1 MELRVSIP
9 GLEKL
14 ADYTASGIGSVAGTM
29 LLPWRARK
37 EVKARIISVQGE
49 TEAQRLL
56 TEGRADAMNIIAD
69 AQAKVRA
76 MLVSPDANVKGEL
89 DFADTVTQRIQFQE
103 DKRQR
108 NIESVVRQSASEL
121 ECKQVEDHETDHDW
135 TARFFNDI
143 QDISTE
149 EMQLLYAKILAGEV
163 ERPGSTSIRTMSIL
177 KDLDRT
183 TATLFKI
190 LSSVRITSFTGDSE
204 ILDARV
210 LSFGGNAAQNAL
222 QDFGLS
228 FLNLNVLNEH
238 GLIIADYDSWYDIST
253 SISAFGINDNQ
264 EKVIARIPFLFQDR
278 YWVLK
283 PTKQRKVGAEYRVSG
298 VALTKAGQEL
308 TNVVD
313 HQPVSGYIQKVEAF
327 FSSQDMVMT
336 EVDNGLPHIVD
347 TDGP

>member
-37 EVKARIISVQGE
+37 ETKARVISIKGE
-49 TEAQRLL
+49 IEAQRLL
-56 TEGRADAMNIIAD
+56 TEGRADTMNIIAN
-69 AQAKVRA
+69 AQAKARSI
-76 MLVSPDANVKGEL
+76 LVSPDSNVKGEL

-103 DKRQR
+103 EKRQR

-121 ECKQVEDHETDHDW
+121 EDKHVEDHEPNHDW

-143 QDISTE
+143 KDVSTGE
-149 EMQLLYAKILAGEV
+149 IQLLYAKILAGEV
-163 ERPGSTSIRTMSIL
+163 ERPGSTSIRTLSLL

-183 TATLFKI
+183 TATLFNI
-190 LSSVRITSFTGDSE
+190 LSSVRIASFTDNAE
-204 ILDARV
+204 MLDARV
-210 LSFGGNAAQNAL
+210 LSLGGDASQNAL
-222 QDFGLS
+222 QEFGLS

-238 GLIIADYDSWYDIST
+238 GLIIADYNSWYDIST
-253 SISAFGINDNQ
+253 SISAYGTDDNQ
-264 EKVIARIPFLFQDR
+264 EKIVGRIPFLFQER
-278 YWVLK
+278 YWVLR
-283 PTKQRKVGAEYRVSG
+283 PTRQRKVGAEYRVNG

-313 HQPVSGYIQKVEAF
+313 HQTVPRYIQKLEAF
-327 FSSQDMVMT
+327 FSSHGMVMT
-336 EVDNGLPHIVD
+336 EVDNGLPQIIDADVI
-347 TDGP
+347 